1 MFVFDATPLIYLA
14 SVDRSALVE
23 HFGGPRV
30 VPERVHEAVVA
41 VGIDEGH
48 PDARRIER
56 RVDDGT
62 FDVRSADDCNAY
74 ERLAGNPNLSAAD
87 AAVLALA
94 DEHDGTAVVDE
105 QHGRD
110 VAAVEDIET
119 RGTAYL
125 VLSIAQ
131 PGAITTE
138 EARAAIDGMIDAGW
152 YCAPDL
158 YTRIVRRL
166 ESLSS

>member
-1 MFVFDATPLIYLA
+1 MLVFDATPLIYLA
-14 SVDRSALVE
+14 SVDRLALVE
-23 HFGGPRV
+23 HLDGPRV
-30 VPERVHEAVVA
+30 VPESVHEEVVA
-41 VGIDEGH
+41 VGVDEGY

-56 RVDDGT
+56 RVDGDT
-62 FDVRSADDCNAY
+62 FEVRSADDCDAY

-110 VAAVEDIET
+110 VAAVEGIET

-125 VLSIAQ
+125 VLSAAKR
-131 PGAITTE
+131 GAITTD
-138 EARAAIDGMIDAGW
+138 EARATIDGMIDAGW

-158 YTRIVRRL
+158 YARIVRRL